1 MKEYREMTS
10 QELTALREE
19 LQREYQEI
27 QARGLS
33 LNDAG
38 CAALLAMLAANPD
51 TNVIARSSLE
61 TQKKIARETAALLE
75 KEPFPGE
82 AVLKDLDRAFTAENI
97 SPGGTAD
104 LLALVY
110 LLWFLKQEAY

>member
-33 LNDAG
+33 LNMARGKPDA
-38 CAALLAMLAANPD
+38 
-51 TNVIARSSLE
+51 
-61 TQKKIARETAALLE
+61 QQ
-75 KEPFPGE
+75 
-82 AVLKDLDRAFTAENI
+82 
-97 SPGGTAD
+97 
-104 LLALVY
+104 LALSDAMWNIADASTSMVGEDGMDY
-110 LLWFLKQEAY
+110 RTMVCCSAPGKPAA